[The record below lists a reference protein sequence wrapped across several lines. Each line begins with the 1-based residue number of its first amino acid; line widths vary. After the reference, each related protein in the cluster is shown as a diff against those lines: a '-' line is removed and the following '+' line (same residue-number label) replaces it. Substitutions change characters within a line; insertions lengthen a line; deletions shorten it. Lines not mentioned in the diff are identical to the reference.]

1 MQIKTK
7 SLAFLLLI
15 VLLLVSACTIQL
27 RVKID
32 LAEDGSGQ
40 ITAGVGLDEQARNQ
54 PAFQNVDE
62 ALRIS
67 DLIEAGWEFE
77 NTGLGSD
84 GREWFESTKSFTNPD
99 DLQKVLNELTNLLKL
114 LKIGSSLQR

>member
-7 SLAFLLLI
+7 LLAFLLLT

-40 ITAGVGLDEQARNQ
+40 ITAGIGLDEQTRNQ

-67 DLIEAGWEFE
+67 DLISGWEFE
-77 NTGLGSD
+77 NTA
-84 GREWFESTKSFTNPD
+84 WFRWER
-99 DLQKVLNELTNLLKL
+99 VV
-114 LKIGSSLQR
+114 